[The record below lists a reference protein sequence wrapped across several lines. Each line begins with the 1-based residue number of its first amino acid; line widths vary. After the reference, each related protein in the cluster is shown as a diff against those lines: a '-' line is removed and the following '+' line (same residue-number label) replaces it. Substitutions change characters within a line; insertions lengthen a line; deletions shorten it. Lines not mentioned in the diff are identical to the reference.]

1 MWAYTSGRT
10 LRLAN
15 LNRELLEELVSISET
30 FVEGEG
36 QRARALFKLSQIYK
50 ERGREEESRDF
61 RERAVALRD
70 EVSPDQQGA
79 PADED
84 GFSRLCP
91 WMLW

>member
-1 MWAYTSGRT
+1 MLTW
-10 LRLAN
+10 
-15 LNRELLEELVSISET
+15 NRELLEELVSISET

-36 QRARALFKLSQIYK
+36 QRARALFKLSQIYA
-50 ERGREEESRDF
+50 ERGGREEESKDL

-70 EVSPDQQGA
+70 KVSPDQKGA
-79 PADED
+79 PVGEG